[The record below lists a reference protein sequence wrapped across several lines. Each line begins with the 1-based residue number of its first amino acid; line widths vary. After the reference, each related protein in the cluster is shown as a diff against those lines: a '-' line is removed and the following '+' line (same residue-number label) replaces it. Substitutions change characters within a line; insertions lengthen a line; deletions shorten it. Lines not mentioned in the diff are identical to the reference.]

1 MPPAPPQRPWWWN
14 ITANLLTTNIGRGVL
29 VLLLYRLYRFT
40 RRRRVQSLEG
50 KLIVVTG
57 AANGIGRAL
66 ALALAQR
73 GAHVAMFDIDQSALD
88 DSARTIRAAVPG
100 VRLHPARVDLASRD
114 EIVAA
119 ARALQQQAGAV
130 HGICNVA
137 GVCSGLPFL
146 SLPTE
151 RIEQSVAVNVLAHVW
166 TLQAFLPGMV
176 ERNSGHVVAVSSAAG
191 LFGAPLMSD
200 YALSKFAAVGFHE
213 SIRLELKKM
222 GKHGVRTTLVCPAHV
237 DTRLFQGYR
246 PGMLQRT
253 LTPQQLALQIVQAM
267 EKSDTHARTSGT
279 EMSESARL
287 VTLRRRFSCILGH
300 CSRPS
305 LRIVV
310 CCCGVSGDEMVLA
323 PWSVG
328 MAYFLRGCLPTWI
341 DDHIKRWTGLT
352 DAMDQWK
359 GKNGS

>member
-1 MPPAPPQRPWWWN
+1 MSSFVPGLPMPPPPPQRPWWWN
-14 ITANLLTTNIGRGVL
+14 IAANLLTTNIGRGVL
-29 VLLLYRLYRFT
+29 VLLLYRLYRFM
-40 RRRRVQSLEG
+40 RRRQVQSMEG
-50 KLIVVTG
+50 RLIVVTG
-57 AANGIGRAL
+57 SANGIGRAL
-66 ALALAQR
+66 ALSLAQR
-73 GAHVAMFDIDQSALD
+73 GAHVAMWDIEQSGLD
-88 DSARTIRAAVPG
+88 EAARTIRAAVPG
-100 VRLHPARVDLASRD
+100 AKLHPARVDLASRD

-119 ARALQQQAGAV
+119 ARALQQQAGSV

-137 GVCSGLPFL
+137 GVCTGLPFL

-151 RIEQSVAVNVLAHVW
+151 RIEKSVAVNALAHVW

-200 YALSKFAAVGFHE
+200 YCLSKFAAVGFHE

-267 EKSDTHARTSGT
+267 EKSVTS
-279 EMSESARL
+279 
-287 VTLRRRFSCILGH
+287 V
-300 CSRPS
+300 
-305 LRIVV
+305 
-310 CCCGVSGDEMVLA
+310 
-323 PWSVG
+323 
-328 MAYFLRGCLPTWI
+328 
-341 DDHIKRWTGLT
+341 K
-352 DAMDQWK
+352 Q
-359 GKNGS
+359 